1 MTGGE
6 SLYSTLVANCV
17 FNAFLC
23 YIAIALNII
32 TIQALRNTS
41 SLPSTLKTL
50 LLSLAV
56 SDLGVGL
63 LVQPLYIAR
72 LVMNTEQSS
81 NDSAYH
87 GVYTVHLIIGYVFSN
102 ASFLGVVLLT
112 VDRFLAIHL
121 HLRYRQLVT
130 QKRVA
135 VAVILKWLLSSV
147 SSLLNLDR
155 ILEKVNDTTSAIV
168 GAVCLIITGS
178 LCCKI
183 YRTVKHHKNRIHAL
197 QVQQATQSGEMANSA
212 RLRKTVVA
220 TFYVYIVFLVCYL
233 PLFCVRSATAIRGE
247 STLGLHLLYYAATTM
262 YLNSSL
268 NPLIYCWKMRHIR
281 QAVVHILRSVFP
293 CQ

>member
-1 MTGGE
+1 MTGAE
-6 SLYSTLVANCV
+6 SLYSTVVANCV

-23 YIAIALNII
+23 YTAIALNII
-32 TIQALRNTS
+32 TIEALRNTS
-41 SLPSTLKTL
+41 SIPCTLKTL

-63 LVQPLYIAR
+63 LVHPLYIAR
-72 LVMNTEQSS
+72 LVMNTEQGS
-81 NDSAYH
+81 NISAYH

-130 QKRVA
+130 HKRVI
-135 VAVILKWLLSSV
+135 VAVILKGLLSSV
-147 SSLLNLDR
+147 SSLFNLDR
-155 ILEKVNDTTSAIV
+155 ILEKVNETTSAI
-168 GAVCLIITGS
+168 
-178 LCCKI
+178 I

-197 QVQQATQSGEMANSA
+197 QVQQAAQNAGQMANSA
-212 RLRKTVVA
+212 RLRKTVVT
-220 TFYVYIVFLVCYL
+220 TFYAYIVFLVCYL
-233 PLFCVRSATAIRGE
+233 PLFCVRAVTATRGE
-247 STLGLHLLYYAATTM
+247 SALGLHLLYYAATIM

-268 NPLIYCWKMRHIR
+268 NPLIYCWQMRHIR

>member
-1 MTGGE
+1 M
-6 SLYSTLVANCV
+6 YSTLVANCV
-17 FNAFLC
+17 FNVFLC
-23 YIAIALNII
+23 YTAIALNII

-41 SLPSTLKTL
+41 SIPCTLKTL

-63 LVQPLYIAR
+63 LVHPLYIAR
-72 LVMNTEQSS
+72 LVMNTEQGS
-81 NDSAYH
+81 NISAYH

-130 QKRVA
+130 HKRVI

-147 SSLLNLDR
+147 SSLFNLDR
-155 ILEKVNDTTSAIV
+155 ILEKVNETTSAIV
-168 GAVCLIITGS
+168 GAVCLIITGL

-197 QVQQATQSGEMANSA
+197 QVQQPAQNGEMANSA

-220 TFYVYIVFLVCYL
+220 TFYVYVVFLVCYL
-233 PLFCVRSATAIRGE
+233 PLFCVRAATAIRGE
-247 STLGLHLLYYAATTM
+247 SALGLHLLYYAATIM

-281 QAVVHILRSVFP
+281 QAVVHILRSVFS
-293 CQ
+293 CE

>member
-1 MTGGE
+1 M
-6 SLYSTLVANCV
+6 YSTVVANCV

-23 YIAIALNII
+23 YTAIALNII

-41 SLPSTLKTL
+41 SLPSTLKTIL
-50 LLSLAV
+50 PSLAV

-63 LVQPLYIAR
+63 LVHPLYIAR

-81 NDSAYH
+81 NISAYH

-130 QKRVA
+130 HKRVI
-135 VAVILKWLLSSV
+135 VAVVLKWLLSSI
-147 SSLLNLDR
+147 SS
-155 ILEKVNDTTSAIV
+155 
-168 GAVCLIITGS
+168 
-178 LCCKI
+178 
-183 YRTVKHHKNRIHAL
+183 
-197 QVQQATQSGEMANSA
+197 
-212 RLRKTVVA
+212 
-220 TFYVYIVFLVCYL
+220 
-233 PLFCVRSATAIRGE
+233 LFCVRAVTATRGE
-247 STLGLHLLYYAATTM
+247 SALGLHLLYYAATIM

-281 QAVVHILRSVFP
+281 QVVVQILRSVFA

>member
-1 MTGGE
+1 M
-6 SLYSTLVANCV
+6 YSTLVANCV

-23 YIAIALNII
+23 YTAIALNII

-63 LVQPLYIAR
+63 LVHPLYIAR

-81 NDSAYH
+81 NISAYH

-130 QKRVA
+130 HKRVI

-147 SSLLNLDR
+147 SSLFNLDR
-155 ILEKVNDTTSAIV
+155 ILEKVNETTSAIV

-183 YRTVKHHKNRIHAL
+183 YRTVKHHKNRIHTL
-197 QVQQATQSGEMANSA
+197 QVQQAAQNAGQMANSA

-220 TFYVYIVFLVCYL
+220 TFYVYIVFVVCYL
-233 PLFCVRSATAIRGE
+233 PLFCVRAVTATRGE
-247 STLGLHLLYYAATTM
+247 SALGLHLLYYAATIM

-268 NPLIYCWKMRHIR
+268 NPLIYC
-281 QAVVHILRSVFP
+281 
-293 CQ
+293 

>member
-1 MTGGE
+1 M
-6 SLYSTLVANCV
+6 YSTVVANCV

-23 YIAIALNII
+23 YTAIALNII

-41 SLPSTLKTL
+41 SIPCTLKTL

-63 LVQPLYIAR
+63 LVHPLYIAR
-72 LVMNTEQSS
+72 LVMNTEQGS
-81 NDSAYH
+81 NISAYH

-112 VDRFLAIHL
+112 VDRFLALHL

-130 QKRVA
+130 HKRVI
-135 VAVILKWLLSSV
+135 VAVILKWLLSSI
-147 SSLLNLDR
+147 SSLFNLDR
-155 ILEKVNDTTSAIV
+155 ILEKVNETTSAIV

-197 QVQQATQSGEMANSA
+197 QVQQAAQNAGQMANSA

-233 PLFCVRSATAIRGE
+233 PLFCVRAVTATRGE
-247 STLGLHLLYYAATTM
+247 SALGLNLLYYAATIM

-281 QAVVHILRSVFP
+281 QVVVQILRSVFA
-293 CQ
+293 CE

>member
-1 MTGGE
+1 M
-6 SLYSTLVANCV
+6 YSTVVANCV

-23 YIAIALNII
+23 YTAIALNII

-63 LVQPLYIAR
+63 LVHPLYIAR

-81 NDSAYH
+81 NVSAHH

-130 QKRVA
+130 HKRVI

-147 SSLLNLDR
+147 SSLFNLDR
-155 ILEKVNDTTSAIV
+155 ILEKVNETTSAIV

-197 QVQQATQSGEMANSA
+197 QVQQAAQNGEMANSA

-233 PLFCVRSATAIRGE
+233 PLFCVRAVTATRGE
-247 STLGLHLLYYAATTM
+247 SALGLNLLYYAATIM

-268 NPLIYCWKMRHIR
+268 NPLIYCWKMRQIR
-281 QAVVHILRSVFP
+281 QVVVQILRSVFA

>member
-1 MTGGE
+1 M
-6 SLYSTLVANCV
+6 YSTVVANCV

-23 YIAIALNII
+23 YTAIALNII

-63 LVQPLYIAR
+63 LVHPLYIAR

-81 NDSAYH
+81 NISAYH

-130 QKRVA
+130 HRRVI
-135 VAVILKWLLSSV
+135 VAVILKWLLSSI
-147 SSLLNLDR
+147 SSLFNLDR
-155 ILEKVNDTTSAIV
+155 TLEKVNETTSAIV

-183 YRTVKHHKNRIHAL
+183 YRNVKHHKNRIHAL
-197 QVQQATQSGEMANSA
+197 QVQQAAQNGEMANSV
-212 RLRKTVVA
+212 RLRKTVVT

-233 PLFCVRSATAIRGE
+233 PLFCVRAVTATWGE
-247 STLGLHLLYYAATTM
+247 SALGLNLLYYAATIM

-268 NPLIYCWKMRHIR
+268 NPLIYCWQMRHIR
-281 QAVVHILRSVFP
+281 QAVVHMLRSVFP

>member
-1 MTGGE
+1 
-6 SLYSTLVANCV
+6 
-17 FNAFLC
+17 
-23 YIAIALNII
+23 
-32 TIQALRNTS
+32 
-41 SLPSTLKTL
+41 
-50 LLSLAV
+50 
-56 SDLGVGL
+56 
-63 LVQPLYIAR
+63 
-72 LVMNTEQSS
+72 MNTEQTS
-81 NDSAYH
+81 NISAYH
-87 GVYTVHLIIGYVFSN
+87 GVYTIHLIIGYVFSN

-130 QKRVA
+130 HKRVI

-147 SSLLNLDR
+147 SSLFNLDR
-155 ILEKVNDTTSAIV
+155 ILEKVNETTSAIV

-178 LCCKI
+178 LCFKI

-197 QVQQATQSGEMANSA
+197 QVQQAAQNAGEMANSS

-233 PLFCVRSATAIRGE
+233 PLFCVRVATAIRGE
-247 STLGLHLLYYAATTM
+247 SALGLHLLYYAATTM
-262 YLNSSL
+262 YFNSSL

-281 QAVVHILRSVFP
+281 QAVVHILRSVFS

>member
-1 MTGGE
+1 M
-6 SLYSTLVANCV
+6 YSTVVANCV

-23 YIAIALNII
+23 YTAIALNII

-41 SLPSTLKTL
+41 SIPSTLKTL

-63 LVQPLYIAR
+63 LVHPLYIAR

-81 NDSAYH
+81 NISAYH

-130 QKRVA
+130 HKRVI
-135 VAVILKWLLSSV
+135 VAVILKWLLSSI
-147 SSLLNLDR
+147 SSLFNLDR
-155 ILEKVNDTTSAIV
+155 ILEKVNETTSAIV

-183 YRTVKHHKNRIHAL
+183 YRNVKHHKNRIHAL
-197 QVQQATQSGEMANSA
+197 QVQQAAQNGEMANSV

-233 PLFCVRSATAIRGE
+233 PLLCVRVITATRGE
-247 STLGLHLLYYAATTM
+247 SALGLNLLYYAATIM

-268 NPLIYCWKMRHIR
+268 NPLIYCWQMRHIR